1 MPTCPFL
8 LRLPLC
14 LTLASYCLVS
24 MALQRRNVTI
34 PSGPKFV
41 IYSASAVG
49 EDVLPPVD
57 QMEGFN
63 VVNLAFLQY
72 DGAHD
77 QALNWANLLAPKRQ
91 ELKAQYND
99 AGISLL
105 VTAFGADDLPTTDGR
120 DPTATADTMA
130 QFVLNNDL
138 DGIDV
143 DYEELQLM
151 LSKPG
156 AGETWVSTFTQ
167 ALRTHL
173 PKGQFIITH
182 APVGP
187 WFEPKFCSGG
197 CYLTVHK
204 NVGDLIDW
212 YNVQFYN
219 QSPSPGYEDCDTL
232 FRSAG
237 GSSVFEMR
245 ASGIPAEKIVV
256 GKPGSAR
263 DTTNGG
269 FMDPTVLGTCVSQAV
284 QEGWDGGVMVYQYP
298 HANATWIAAVKKGSF
313 GS

>member
-1 MPTCPFL
+1 MSY
-8 LRLPLC
+8 
-14 LTLASYCLVS
+14 TLVFPS
-24 MALQRRNVTI
+24 LQRRNVAI

-49 EDVLPPVD
+49 EEVLPPVD
-57 QMEGFN
+57 QMKGFN

-77 QALNWANLLAPKRQ
+77 QALNWANLLAPRRQ
-91 ELKAQYND
+91 QLKAQYND
-99 AGISLL
+99 AGISFL
-105 VTAFGADDLPTTDGR
+105 VTAFGAVDLPTTNGW

-130 QFVLNNDL
+130 QFVLNKNL
-138 DGIDV
+138 DG
-143 DYEELQLM
+143 DYEELQLK

-156 AGETWVSTFTQ
+156 AGEAWVSTLTQ

-173 PKGQFIITH
+173 PKGQSILTH

-187 WFEPKFCSGG
+187 WFEPNFCPGG
-197 CYLTVHK
+197 CYLTVYK
-204 NVGDLIDW
+204 NVGDLIDCAH

-219 QSPSPGYEDCDTL
+219 CHPGYEDRNTL

-237 GSSVFEMR
+237 GSC
-245 ASGIPAEKIVV
+245 IPAEKIVI
-256 GKPGSAR
+256 GKPGSAQ

-269 FMDPTVLGTCVSQAV
+269 FMDPTVLSTCVSQAV

-298 HANATWIAAVKKGSF
+298 HANATWIAAVKRARSVLEQRW
-313 GS
+313 SRSSSPCIPHYRN